1 METKKTTP
9 IIAPSKAPSMI
20 QRMVE
25 DKRAISHYIRNGGKI
40 SDLEKPGFKF
50 AQPV

>member
-1 METKKTTP
+1 MEQQKTP
-9 IIAPSKAPSMI
+9 PVIAPSKATSMI

-25 DKRAISHYIRNGGKI
+25 DKRAISNYIRNGGKI
-40 SDLEKPGFKF
+40 SDLASLGFKF